1 MFGFG
6 TKTKKKLLK
15 LFFATDVHGS
25 DVVFRKFINA
35 GKFYGSEHLILGGDI
50 TGKLLIPII
59 EENGKYRTTLQD
71 RTIEMHSKNEIDNVV
86 KQIETLGFY
95 WIMVSPD
102 TLLELQNSPEKRDE
116 LFHKLARER
125 LEKWL
130 ELADERLKGTNIKC
144 YITGGNDDSPEVLE
158 TLYSYRSEN
167 IFANE
172 GEVVAVGDTHSMI
185 GLGYSNPT
193 PWATPREVSE
203 EELESML
210 DRCLGKVDDFTN
222 CILNM
227 HVPPKDCTLDTCPKL
242 DTSTDPPTPITAAGQ
257 TVMFGAGSVA
267 VRKAIEKYQPLL
279 ALTGH
284 IHESKGVVK
293 LGRTTVINPGSEY
306 GEGVLDGVIVNIG
319 EGEVIGYQMTSG

>member
-1 MFGFG
+1 VFGFG
-6 TKTKKKLLK
+6 KKTKKALLQ

-35 GKFYGSEHLILGGDI
+35 GKFYGCEHLILGGDI

-59 EENGKYRTTLQD
+59 EEDGKYRTTVQENTL
-71 RTIEMHSKNEIDNVV
+71 EMHSKSEVDNVI
-86 KQIETLGFY
+86 KRIETQGFY
-95 WIMVSPD
+95 WQIITPD
-102 TLLELQNSPEKRDE
+102 VLSELQNSPEKREE
-116 LFHKLARER
+116 LFLKLARER

-130 ELADERLKGTNIKC
+130 EMADDRLRGTNIRC

-167 IFANE
+167 IIANE
-172 GEVVAVGDTHSMI
+172 GEIVAIDASHSMF

-203 EELESML
+203 EELESL
-210 DRCLGKVDDFTN
+210 LEKGLGKVNDFTN
-222 CILNM
+222 SIWNI
-227 HVPPKDCTLDTCPKL
+227 HVPPKDCTLDTCPRL
-242 DTSTDPPTPITAAGQ
+242 DTSTDPPTPVMAAGQ
-257 TVMFGAGSVA
+257 PVMFGAGSVA

-279 ALTGH
+279 VLTGH

-293 LGRTTVINPGSEY
+293 LKRSTVINPGSEY
-306 GEGVLDGVIVNIG
+306 GEGVLHGVIVNVG
-319 EGEVIGYQMTSG
+319 EGEVVGYQMTSG